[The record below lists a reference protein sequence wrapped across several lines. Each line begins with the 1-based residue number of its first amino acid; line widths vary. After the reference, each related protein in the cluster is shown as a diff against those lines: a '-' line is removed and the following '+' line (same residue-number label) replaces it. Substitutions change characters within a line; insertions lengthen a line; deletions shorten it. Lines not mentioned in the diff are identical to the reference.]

1 MYIFGIDIPILE
13 LLVIFSIV
21 VVIYLII
28 LEIEFRQIRT
38 IVRKFDEEE
47 IQLGRAMRELK
58 DEIVELKDVIGGL
71 KPKKA
76 AAGGGQTGQE
86 ESK

>member
-1 MYIFGIDIPILE
+1 MFIFGMDVPILE

-28 LEIEFRQIRT
+28 LEFEFRQLRT
-38 IVRKFDEEE
+38 ITRKFDEEE

-58 DEIVELKDVIGGL
+58 DEVTALKEVMAT
-71 KPKKA
+71 KKMA
-76 AAGGGQTGQE
+76 
-86 ESK
+86 K

>member
-28 LEIEFRQIRT
+28 LEFEFRQLRKIT
-38 IVRKFDEEE
+38 KKFDEEE
-47 IQLGRAMRELK
+47 VALGRAMRELR
-58 DEIVELKDVIGGL
+58 DEISGLRNVIQTTQ
-71 KPKKA
+71 PASKKA
-76 AAGGGQTGQE
+76 
-86 ESK
+86 